1 MPGAAVTAAS
11 PSGAPSGPQ
20 WLAAAGPAG
29 WFGKL
34 ACLGDFGHRRL
45 PPQLT
50 QACDQWLARG
60 VASSQALLGER
71 WLDAYLTAPVWRFA
85 WAPGVVNP
93 QWWIGVLMP
102 SVDRV
107 GRYFPLLVAQASFRP
122 PATPRVL
129 AQAEHWFEQVQAAML
144 ATLQAGAT
152 VEAFDATLTGLAGW
166 DDGGGLP
173 PPEPQHLPQRE
184 RFESADGVS
193 MGAWLPRVAAA
204 SWLQGLQGHSLWWP
218 VREGAERTALS
229 VAGGLPAAERFVDL
243 LDASW

>member
-1 MPGAAVTAAS
+1 MTA
-11 PSGAPSGPQ
+11 PDPTSGQ

-60 VASSQALLGER
+60 VVSSQALLGER
-71 WLDAYLTAPVWRFA
+71 WLDAYLTAPLWRFA

-122 PATPRVL
+122 PATPRAL
-129 AQAEHWFEQVQAAML
+129 AQAEHWFERVQAAML

-152 VEAFDATLTGLAGW
+152 MEAFDATLTGLASW
-166 DDGGGLP
+166 DEGGGLS
-173 PPEPQHLPQRE
+173 PPEPQQLPQRE
-184 RFESADGVS
+184 RFEAADGVS

-229 VAGGLPAAERFVDL
+229 VSHGLPAAERFVDL

>member
-1 MPGAAVTAAS
+1 MIS
-11 PSGAPSGPQ
+11 PNPSSAPSGPQ